1 MARGLHQEGDRQPDV
16 RLVRSIPRARRLA
29 SLLPLRPPHAPGRC
43 RRVPLAGEHRA
54 GGIQC
59 SGRVVLDL
67 AAADAAP
74 VLLRIRRRRADCGH
88 RSRAGAGASSAG
100 DRGPD
105 LGASAPVCC
114 VTLRDR
120 AVTNS
125 TEARALVGSLGLV
138 SLLGYAVGLP
148 LLSTGSLRTHVAY
161 IVLFSALFLV
171 YLTATRFLLH
181 GRPDDRIVLGLV
193 LAFGLLFR
201 VAVLGS
207 PVILSSDLYRYL
219 WDGRVQWAGVSP
231 YRYPPAATELAPLRD
246 EAVYPYIN
254 RPTKVTV
261 YPPGAETVFALVA
274 RVAPD
279 SIVAWR
285 AFLLASEIVTVV
297 LLIALLRRT
306 RSSPAAVIVYAWS
319 PLVVFEGVQAGH
331 VDLVM
336 IPLVLAALAFRQGGS
351 SVRAGIALGAAVLV
365 KLYPLVMLP
374 AWWRPRDWRFPA
386 AVTTT
391 VALGYLPHVATVGF
405 GAAGFLPEYLGR
417 AEDHNIGLRALL
429 TYPLGLT
436 GEFARAVA
444 MAVLFALMGGIVV
457 WIGRANPGD
466 VAGMTRAGA
475 LAVGTY
481 LLLVP
486 TSMHPWYVLWIVP
499 FLCFSPWPAWLYFSG
514 AVSVSYLSYVVEPA
528 PIPWWAWLAEY
539 GPLLAL
545 LFLSGWRTIAHRIP
559 TALAP
564 RTL

>member
-1 MARGLHQEGDRQPDV
+1 MTLGG
-16 RLVRSIPRARRLA
+16 RRLT
-29 SLLPLRPPHAPGRC
+29 
-43 RRVPLAGEHRA
+43 RR
-54 GGIQC
+54 
-59 SGRVVLDL
+59 
-67 AAADAAP
+67 
-74 VLLRIRRRRADCGH
+74 
-88 RSRAGAGASSAG
+88 
-100 DRGPD
+100 
-105 LGASAPVCC
+105 
-114 VTLRDR
+114 
-120 AVTNS
+120 

-138 SLLGYAVGLP
+138 SLLGYTVGLP
-148 LLSTGSLRTHVAY
+148 PLSAGSLPTHVAY
-161 IVLFSALFLV
+161 LALFGALFVV
-171 YLTATRFLLH
+171 YLIATCFVLH
-181 GRPDDRIVLGLV
+181 GRSDDRVLLGLV

-207 PVILSSDLYRYL
+207 PIILSSDLYRYL
-219 WDGRVQWAGVSP
+219 WDGRVQWAGISP
-231 YRYPPAATELAPLRD
+231 YRYPPAATELGPLRD
-246 EAVYPYIN
+246 EAVYPNIN

-279 SIVAWR
+279 SIAAWR

-297 LLIALLRRT
+297 LLITLLRRT
-306 RSSPAAVIVYAWS
+306 RLSPAAVIVYAWS

-336 IPLVLAALAFRQGGS
+336 IPLVLAALAWRQGGS

-365 KLYPLVMLP
+365 KLYPLVLLP

-386 AVTTT
+386 AVTATI
-391 VALGYLPHVATVGF
+391 ALGYLPHVATVGF

-436 GEFARAVA
+436 GDFARAVA
-444 MAVLFALMGGIVV
+444 MGVLFGLIGGAVV
-457 WIGRANPGD
+457 WIGRVNGGD

-475 LAVGTY
+475 LAVGSY

-486 TSMHPWYVLWIVP
+486 TSMHPWYVVWIVP
-499 FLCFSPWPAWLYFSG
+499 FICFSPWPAWLYFSG
-514 AVSVSYLSYVVEPA
+514 AVSVSYLSYVVKPA

-539 GPLLAL
+539 GPFYVLLL
-545 LFLSGWRTIAHRIP
+545 VSGWRTIAHWVP

>member
-1 MARGLHQEGDRQPDV
+1 MTLSE
-16 RLVRSIPRARRLA
+16 RLLTKRTA
-29 SLLPLRPPHAPGRC
+29 
-43 RRVPLAGEHRA
+43 
-54 GGIQC
+54 
-59 SGRVVLDL
+59 
-67 AAADAAP
+67 
-74 VLLRIRRRRADCGH
+74 
-88 RSRAGAGASSAG
+88 
-100 DRGPD
+100 
-105 LGASAPVCC
+105 
-114 VTLRDR
+114 
-120 AVTNS
+120 
-125 TEARALVGSLGLV
+125 ARALVASLGLV
-138 SLLGYAVGLP
+138 SLFGYTIGLR
-148 LLSTGSLRTHVAY
+148 LLAAGSLPTHVAY
-161 IVLFSALFLV
+161 IVLFGALFLL
-171 YLTATRFLLH
+171 YLTATRFALRR
-181 GRPDDRIVLGLV
+181 RPDDRVLLGLV

-201 VAVLGS
+201 VAVLES
-207 PVILSSDLYRYL
+207 PIMLSSDLYRYL
-219 WDGRVQWAGVSP
+219 WDGRVQWAGISP
-231 YRYPPAATELAPLRD
+231 YRYPPAAPELSPLRD
-246 EAVYPYIN
+246 ETVYPNIN

-274 RVAPD
+274 RIAPN

-297 LLIALLRRT
+297 LLIALLRGT

-331 VDLVM
+331 VDLVV
-336 IPLVLAALAFRQGGS
+336 IPLVLAALAWRQSGS

-386 AVTTT
+386 AVTAT
-391 VALGYLPHVATVGF
+391 VALGYLPHVATVGL

-436 GEFARAVA
+436 GDFARAVA
-444 MAVLFALMGGIVV
+444 MGVLFGLIAGAVV
-457 WIGRANPGD
+457 WIGRVNGGD

-475 LAVGTY
+475 LAVGSY

-486 TSMHPWYVLWIVP
+486 TSMHPWYVVWIVP

-514 AVSVSYLSYVVEPA
+514 AVSVSYLSYVVKPA

-539 GPLLAL
+539 GPFYVLLL
-545 LFLSGWRTIAHRIP
+545 VSGWRAIAHRVP
-559 TALAP
+559 TGLAP

>member
-1 MARGLHQEGDRQPDV
+1 
-16 RLVRSIPRARRLA
+16 
-29 SLLPLRPPHAPGRC
+29 
-43 RRVPLAGEHRA
+43 
-54 GGIQC
+54 
-59 SGRVVLDL
+59 
-67 AAADAAP
+67 
-74 VLLRIRRRRADCGH
+74 
-88 RSRAGAGASSAG
+88 
-100 DRGPD
+100 
-105 LGASAPVCC
+105 
-114 VTLRDR
+114 
-120 AVTNS
+120 
-125 TEARALVGSLGLV
+125 V
-138 SLLGYAVGLP
+138 SLLGYTVGLRLVCVGGLP
-148 LLSTGSLRTHVAY
+148 AQVAY
-161 IVLFSALFLV
+161 IVLFGTLFIV
-171 YLTATRFLLH
+171 YLIATRFLLR
-181 GRPDDRIVLGLV
+181 GRSDDRILLGLV

-207 PVILSSDLYRYL
+207 PIILSSDLYRYL
-219 WDGRVQWAGVSP
+219 WDGRVQWVGISP

-246 EAVYPYIN
+246 EAVYPHIN

-285 AFLLASEIVTVV
+285 VFLLAIEILTVV

-331 VDLVM
+331 VDLAM
-336 IPLVLAALAFRQGGS
+336 IPLVLAALAWRQDGS
-351 SVRAGIALGAAVLV
+351 SLRAGIALGAAVLM
-365 KLYPLVMLP
+365 KLYPLVLLL

-386 AVTTT
+386 AVAAT
-391 VALGYLPHVATVGF
+391 VALGYLPHAASVGL

-436 GEFARAVA
+436 GEFARAFA
-444 MAVLFALMGGIVV
+444 MGVLFMLMAGVV
-457 WIGRANPGD
+457 IWIGRANGGD
-466 VAGMTRAGA
+466 RAGMTRAGA

-486 TSMHPWYVLWIVP
+486 TSMHPWYVIWIVP
-499 FLCFSPWPAWLYFSG
+499 FLCFNPWPAWLYFSG
-514 AVSVSYLSYVVEPA
+514 AVSLSYLSYVVEPA

-539 GPLLAL
+539 GPLFAL
-545 LFLSGWRTIAHRIP
+545 LLFSGWRTIAPGVPR
-559 TALAP
+559 ALAP